1 MFCSNKGGQ
10 EKYALTSSP
19 KSQSSSWQNGNG
31 SIHLENVAIF
41 SQKSF
46 FHAHV
51 HENKQKSIP
60 TWSLDD
66 PFDRRLVFSLWMTIA
81 APLLPLFYT
90 IIIKSRT
97 FYGWD
102 FPNKAQ
108 LIRKREKTIKTYL
121 KERKWNKKIWTWR
134 FFHSVQEHF
143 FVHSVLCSGEKSGWN
158 RQKWGDE
165 TQEESFLL
173 LLK

>member
-121 KERKWNKKIWTWR
+121 KERKWNKKYEHEGFILWR
-134 FFHSVQEHF
+134 STF